1 MSKKLKVEDKDYNL
15 DPSLW
20 RLVEVD
26 GYPVA
31 ALYFNGREFSLGVE
45 AMEDLTKIISE
56 YIQAEQDVYAH
67 PARTSKSWASRSQYI
82 DRLPENVFARGDS
95 EDDNDSGCGHNHT

>member
-1 MSKKLKVEDKDYNL
+1 MAVNKRDKDAHMSKLKVKEKDYNL
-15 DPSLW
+15 DPILW

-56 YIQAEQDVYAH
+56 YVRERDVRD
-67 PARTSKSWASRSQYI
+67 PQ
-82 DRLPENVFARGDS
+82 
-95 EDDNDSGCGHNHT
+95 DSGCGHDHT

>member
-1 MSKKLKVEDKDYNL
+1 MAVNKRDKDAHMSKLKVKEKDYNL
-15 DPSLW
+15 DPILW

-31 ALYFNGREFSLGVE
+31 ALYFNGREFSLSVE

-56 YIQAEQDVYAH
+56 YIQAEQDVYA
-67 PARTSKSWASRSQYI
+67 P
-82 DRLPENVFARGDS
+82 L
-95 EDDNDSGCGHNHT
+95 DSGCGHDHT

>member
-1 MSKKLKVEDKDYNL
+1 MGKKMAVDLKVKEKDYNL
-15 DPSLW
+15 DPFLW

-31 ALYFNGREFSLGVE
+31 ALYFNGREFSLSQD

-56 YIQAEQDVYAH
+56 YIQDEQD
-67 PARTSKSWASRSQYI
+67 ARANTTPELEPIQTLWEYI
-82 DRLPENVFARGDS
+82 NGP
-95 EDDNDSGCGHNHT
+95 T

>member
-1 MSKKLKVEDKDYNL
+1 MLVRLPRFTAARGLMMSKLKIKEKDYNL
-15 DPSLW
+15 DPILW

-56 YIQAEQDVYAH
+56 YVRERDVRD
-67 PARTSKSWASRSQYI
+67 P
-82 DRLPENVFARGDS
+82 
-95 EDDNDSGCGHNHT
+95 

>member
-1 MSKKLKVEDKDYNL
+1 MPVRLPRFTAARGLMMSKKLKVKEKDYNL
-15 DPSLW
+15 DSILW

-56 YIQAEQDVYAH
+56 YVRERDVRD
-67 PARTSKSWASRSQYI
+67 P
-82 DRLPENVFARGDS
+82 
-95 EDDNDSGCGHNHT
+95 